1 MEETALKR
9 AYKLIKKQHRL
20 PYTELK
26 SVNNSKKNSISKTRI
41 RLKKLM
47 HRQVNFTGLLK
58 EVRYNKHDPHGA
70 ILLLKPAKVNQ
81 IKIQHIWFRV
91 PVKRA
96 HEIINQFPSDFKS
109 VEDSI
114 YIRYMANNK
123 KVTGT
128 AVVVHYFRKP
138 KFGTDFYSEDY
149 GIDKANNLCIT
160 DTTDIK
166 LDEKSYNTED

>member
-1 MEETALKR
+1 MEEAALER
-9 AYKLIKKQHRL
+9 AYNLIKKQHKP

-26 SVNNSKKNSISKTRI
+26 SVKDSKKNSISKTRI
-41 RLKKLM
+41 GLKKLM
-47 HRQVNFTGLLK
+47 HRQVSFTGLLK
-58 EVRYNKHDPHGA
+58 EIRYNKHDPHGA
-70 ILLLKPAKVNQ
+70 ILLLKPAKVDQ
-81 IKIQHIWFRV
+81 IDIQHIWFKV

-96 HEIINQFPSDFKS
+96 HDIINQSPSDFKS

-114 YIRYMANNK
+114 YIRYTANNK

-166 LDEKSYNTED
+166 LDEESYNTEN